1 MQKNL
6 FFLICAAALLI
17 LSIICIFIG
26 PNINDKIYDLHILIS
41 GNYPCTKTPSLNCQK
56 MEDDYNFHIENNFY
70 FANETHKKLYKK
82 EIDECK
88 KLNAMKDLEFSSFI
102 IDVVLGFICFF
113 LGLIHYLDQG
123 KPFEKYSGLIGTISG
138 VITAV
143 LTIIY
148 VGYSA
153 SILNNQHIRN
163 GYYPMLY
170 KNKAK
175 YHWNGNKYILP
186 YDVEK
191 LDNDLDV
198 QYIKIKDLGKKQYN
212 YNSKFYQMT
221 IDDDSEYK
229 NCIIGNTFSITT
241 QKKYY
246 INRDNENERKCDY
259 IWNSNPGGGYYYEN
273 INNKFIYDRWLT
285 TIILGVIIGVC
296 GLGLALFGILLFL

>member
-1 MQKNL
+1 
-6 FFLICAAALLI
+6 
-17 LSIICIFIG
+17 
-26 PNINDKIYDLHILIS
+26 
-41 GNYPCTKTPSLNCQK
+41 

-113 LGLIHYLDQG
+113 FGLIHYLDQG

-170 KNKAK
+170 ENKAL

-186 YDVEK
+186 YDEAK
-191 LDNDLDV
+191 LNNDLDV

-241 QKKYY
+241 QKKYH
-246 INRDNENERKCDY
+246 INRDNENEKKCDY
-259 IWNSNPGGGYYYEN
+259 IWNSNPEGYYYGN

>member
-1 MQKNL
+1 MNKNL
-6 FFLICAAALLI
+6 FFLCSATGILI
-17 LSIICIFIG
+17 LSIICVFTAPTINRHINRIFPI
-26 PNINDKIYDLHILIS
+26 NIATFNVQIL
-41 GNYPCTKTPSLNCQK
+41 
-56 MEDDYNFHIENNFY
+56 EDDYNFDLDNNNYSGEAEKKQVKKSIDEF
-70 FANETHKKLYKK
+70 KKLK
-82 EIDECK
+82 
-88 KLNAMKDLEFSSFI
+88 AMHGLEYSSFI
-102 IDVVLGFICFF
+102 ADIVLGFICFF
-113 LGLIHYLDQG
+113 LGLVHYLDQG
-123 KPFEKYSGLIGTISG
+123 KPFEKYSGLIGTVSG

-153 SILNNQHIRN
+153 SIFNNQVIRGN
-163 GYYPMLY
+163 DYRMLY

-175 YHWNGNKYILP
+175 YHWNGNKYIFP

-296 GLGLALFGILLFL
+296 GLGLALFGILLFLWTVNSSSW

>member
-26 PNINDKIYDLHILIS
+26 PNINDKIYDLNVLIS
-41 GNYPCTKTPSLNCQK
+41 GQYPCTKTPSQNCQK
-56 MEDDYNFHIENNFY
+56 MEDDYNFHIENNLF
-70 FANETHKKLYKK
+70 FLNETHKKLYKK

-123 KPFEKYSGLIGTISG
+123 KPFEKYSGLVGTISG

-153 SILNNQHIRN
+153 SIFNNQHIRK
-163 GYYPMLY
+163 GIYPMLY
-170 KNKAK
+170 ENKAL

-186 YDVEK
+186 YDEEK
-191 LDNDLDV
+191 LKDDLDV

-212 YNSKFYQMT
+212 YNSEFYQMKL
-221 IDDDSEYK
+221 DDDSEYEK
-229 NCIIGNTFSITT
+229 CKINSPLSITNN

-246 INRDNENERKCDY
+246 INGDNENEKKCEY
-259 IWNSNPGGGYYYEN
+259 IWVTNSVTNYDD
-273 INNKFIYDRWLT
+273 ISNKITYDWWLT

>member
-26 PNINDKIYDLHILIS
+26 PNINDKIYDLQILIS

-163 GYYPMLY
+163 RYYPMLY
-170 KNKAK
+170 ENKAL

-186 YDVEK
+186 YDEAK
-191 LDNDLDV
+191 LNNDLDV

-246 INRDNENERKCDY
+246 INRDNENEKKCDY
-259 IWNSNPGGGYYYEN
+259 IWNSNPEGYYYGN